1 MGLMINDSC
10 RQIAS
15 ENAGDTRHLAEYG
28 GLRFQ
33 FLNYAHTFVQT
44 CWAGNAMNI
53 CSPMALWPL
62 DDHPNDV
69 SIPA

>member
-10 RQIAS
+10 RHFLPRKMQEIQK
-15 ENAGDTRHLAEYG
+15 NLAEYG

-44 CWAGNAMNI
+44 CWAGNAMKI
-53 CSPMALWPL
+53 CSPMACHGL
-62 DDHPNDV
+62 V
-69 SIPA
+69 ASGRSSQ